1 MKGDFWLTMQEHAA
15 RTTALKNADRAV
27 QFQWGR
33 NHSLGLPTEWSNAS
47 RSGARWTEEENNALS
62 AAVETL
68 YNDRQKQPL
77 GALEIAQLAWKIG
90 RSANAVNEQLYKL
103 FHGKSYFRMIK
114 II

>member
-1 MKGDFWLTMQEHAA
+1 MQVA
-15 RTTALKNADRAV
+15 RGQDG
-27 QFQWGR
+27 Q
-33 NHSLGLPTEWSNAS
+33 
-47 RSGARWTEEENNALS
+47 NNALS
-62 AAVETL
+62 VAVETL

-103 FHGKSYFRMIK
+103 FHDKGYFRMIK